1 MRVWGEHKMHLMGF
15 PGGASGKEPCCKC
28 RTHKR
33 HGFKPLVG
41 KIPWRRAWQPTPLV
55 LPREFHEQ
63 RSLAGSI
70 QSVGSQRVGHDEQL
84 TLSKVGT

>member
-1 MRVWGEHKMHLMGF
+1 MHLMGF

-41 KIPWRRAWQPTPLV
+41 KIPWRRAWQPTPQL
-55 LPREFHEQ
+55 LPGESHGQ
-63 RSLAGSI
+63 RILAGYSPYDCTE
-70 QSVGSQRVGHDEQL
+70 SDMTEA
-84 TLSKVGT
+84 T